1 MVEKLMDILEE
12 ICEDEVVREEREIDL
27 FEEDLLDSL
36 GFAELLVR
44 IEEEFSIVIAPSEV
58 KREDMNTPNKILALL
73 EKKMQE
79 PGL

>member
-44 IEEEFSIVIAPSEV
+44 IEEEFSIVIAPSVV

>member
-1 MVEKLMDILEE
+1 MEEKIMKMLEE
-12 ICEDEVVREEREIDL
+12 ICEDEVVNEDRDIDL

-44 IEEEFSIVIAPSEV
+44 IEEELSIVIAPSEV

-73 EKKMQE
+73 KERM
-79 PGL
+79 